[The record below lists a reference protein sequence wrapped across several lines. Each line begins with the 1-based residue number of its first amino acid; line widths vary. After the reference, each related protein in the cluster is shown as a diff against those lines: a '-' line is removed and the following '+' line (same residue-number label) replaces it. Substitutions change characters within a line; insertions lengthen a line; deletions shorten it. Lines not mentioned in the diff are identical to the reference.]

1 MTVIE
6 TEIKGLKIIKN
17 FYAADDRGSF
27 TKLYNNELF
36 DKLGL
41 EFAIREQYYSV
52 SDKDVVRGM
61 HFQTPP
67 HDHHKLVHVIK
78 GSVMDVVLDLRKSSE
93 TYGKAKSFL
102 LNANEPVS
110 LYIPKGFAHGFRSLE
125 DGTIMLYN
133 VSTGYAKDNDCG
145 IKWDTIGFD
154 WGITD
159 PVISARDS
167 AFPSLDEFVSPF

>member
-17 FYAADDRGSF
+17 FYASDERGSF
-27 TKLYNNELF
+27 TKLYNNDMF

-41 EFAIREQYYSV
+41 EFECKEQYYSV
-52 SDKDVVRGM
+52 SGKDVIRGM

-67 HDHHKLVHVIK
+67 HDHHKIVHVIK
-78 GSVMDVVLDLRKSSE
+78 GSVIDVVLDLRKASE
-93 TYGKAKSFL
+93 TYGMARSFL
-102 LNANEPVS
+102 LDEKDPCS

-125 DGTIMLYN
+125 DGTVMLYN
-133 VSTGYAKDNDCG
+133 VSTGYAKESDQG

-154 WGITD
+154 WGIAD
-159 PVISARDS
+159 PIISARDGS
-167 AFPSLDEFVSPF
+167 FISLSEFVSPF